1 MPYIDD
7 SVLPK
12 DQPCPALPFS
22 YGSTLIS
29 FLFFDSLVVGL
40 MPVSARTVRL
50 LVETLTVPTFCYLYR
65 YVYGPC
71 VRQHVLC
78 PYISFFAVSCLICVS
93 YTNSRCSQMCH
104 DAFGRIDNEDP
115 FAERPPGSV
124 WTVRCFVD
132 DDE

>member
-1 MPYIDD
+1 MKTSTILFLGLLSCFQVVKAVKLEINETLFADGREPRVAIVDMPYIDD

-22 YGSTLIS
+22 
-29 FLFFDSLVVGL
+29 
-40 MPVSARTVRL
+40 ARTVRL
-50 LVETLTVPTFCYLYR
+50 LVETLTVPTFCYLY
-65 YVYGPC
+65 
-71 VRQHVLC
+71 
-78 PYISFFAVSCLICVS
+78 
-93 YTNSRCSQMCH
+93 SQMCH

-115 FAERPPGSV
+115 FAEHPPGSV